1 MSIYFLSFFAGIIS
15 FLSPCVLPIIP
26 GYISFINGTTLEG
39 LEERKKNFIL
49 KETLLFTIGFSI
61 VFVSLGATA
70 TYFGS
75 IMLKYSNIFTYIVGA
90 LIIFFSLNMIG
101 VLQLR
106 LLNQELRYH
115 FRNHITKPYISLI
128 VGIGFG
134 FGWSPCIG
142 PILGSVLA
150 LASLETTLTKGII
163 LLTIYSAGLAIPFIL
178 SGLYITKFLVFSQ
191 KTRLHIVKI
200 QKISGYVLLIT
211 GVLIVTGK
219 IQTLGFYLLDWFP
232 FLGKFG

>member
-1 MSIYFLSFFAGIIS
+1 MNLYFLSFLAGIIS
-15 FLSPCVLPIIP
+15 FLSPCVLPLIP

-39 LEERKKNFIL
+39 LEDKNKDFIF

-61 VFVSLGATA
+61 VFIALGATA
-70 TYFGS
+70 TLFGS
-75 IMLKYSNIFTYIVGA
+75 ILFKYSKIFTLIVGI

-101 VLQLR
+101 LLQLR
-106 LLNQELRYH
+106 ALNQDLRFH
-115 FRNHITKPYISLI
+115 FHNQIKKPYMSLL

-150 LASLETTLTKGII
+150 LASLETTLTKGIV
-163 LLTIYSAGLAIPFIL
+163 LLFIYSVGLAIPFIL
-178 SGLYITKFLVFSQ
+178 SGIFITKFLIFS
-191 KTRLHIVKI
+191 KKMRMHVVKI
-200 QKISGYVLLIT
+200 QKISGYILLVT

-219 IQTLGFYLLDWFP
+219 LQTLGFYLLEWFP
-232 FLGKFG
+232 FLAKLG